1 MWFVAEIQSN
11 KAGKDYI
18 CRPLLSIY
26 DKCFGTKKMC
36 ASAPRVKVP
45 PVSGK
50 STRRPKANT
59 MASKPVQIRRR
70 MFGPNQYNTYCP
82 VCFQKGIRSGVKKY
96 EYFPFGKP
104 LKNGTTRAIK
114 CARKNKEGMP
124 DTCGWG
130 YDL

>member
-1 MWFVAEIQSN
+1 MLRH
-11 KAGKDYI
+11 Y
-18 CRPLLSIY
+18 L
-26 DKCFGTKKMC
+26 MC

-59 MASKPVQIRRR
+59 MASKPVQIRKK

-82 VCFQKGIRSGVKKY
+82 ACFQKGIRSGVKKY
-96 EYFPFGKP
+96 EYYPFGKP
-104 LKNGTTRAIK
+104 PTNGTTKAIK